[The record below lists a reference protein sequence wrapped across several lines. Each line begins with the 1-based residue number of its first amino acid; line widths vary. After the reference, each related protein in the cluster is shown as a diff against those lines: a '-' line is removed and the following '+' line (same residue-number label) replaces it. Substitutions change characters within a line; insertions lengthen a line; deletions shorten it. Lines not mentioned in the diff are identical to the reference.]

1 MVIDPPD
8 GVIPYQPWAKEDRE
22 WRMRAEN
29 APLDTL
35 VNSCLAGL
43 PRIELYSQT
52 QWIRTKDQFVVFY
65 EFHHNY
71 RFIKMNGEPP
81 LDAKLGGLWAGSSRG
96 HWEGNTLVVETTQY
110 NGKEYVD
117 MQFVPLSNVAHT
129 VERYTRISDNLMY
142 WEATITDP
150 KVYTRP
156 WTLNGVFKRNTAP
169 NYQIFESACAE
180 GNRESSPEGVY
191 KSFDHERIRR
201 EAEERARAR
210 TGQ

>member
-1 MVIDPPD
+1 
-8 GVIPYQPWAKEDRE
+8 
-22 WRMRAEN
+22 
-29 APLDTL
+29 
-35 VNSCLAGL
+35 
-43 PRIELYSQT
+43 
-52 QWIRTKDQFVVFY
+52 
-65 EFHHNY
+65 
-71 RFIKMNGEPP
+71 
-81 LDAKLGGLWAGSSRG
+81 
-96 HWEGNTLVVETTQY
+96 
-110 NGKEYVD
+110 